1 MTVDTM
7 EIAEILADAGIEWP
21 YSADWPG
28 DVKDAA
34 ILWDG
39 ILRRLVEAKRKDQKG
54 DVTE

>member
-1 MTVDTM
+1 MIVDTM

>member
-21 YSADWPG
+21 YSSDWPAH
-28 DVKDAA
+28 VKDAA

-54 DVTE
+54 DVAE